1 MKKKKQVAAP
11 SLEQANGRVRAAK
24 DEFKRLRSL
33 TKDAK
38 RDLKAA
44 RKALK
49 KARKVA
55 AANPKTKT
63 KTKVNKSAAKK
74 KAQAPARATAAP
86 AKPATRK
93 AHGQPH
99 ARTTRRPRPAEL
111 DDASLLANSEAEL
124 GEESESPTV

>member
-11 SLEQANGRVRAAK
+11 SLEQATGRVRAAK

-33 TKDAK
+33 TKVAK

-55 AANPKTKT
+55 AGKPKAKA
-63 KTKVNKSAAKK
+63 KARKPAAKK
-74 KAQAPARATAAP
+74 KAQAPARAPAAP
-86 AKPATRK
+86 AKPARRE
-93 AHGQPH
+93 AHGRPR

-111 DDASLLANSEAEL
+111 DDAALLANSEADL
-124 GEESESPTV
+124 GVESESPTA